1 MISLHRNE
9 TEIKLEIQDISTD
22 ILNFLEDSEVDSDV
36 LLLKTDF
43 FLFMKNWEKWLKI
56 GTETP
61 GDLCNLQEIKSTLE
75 VIVWKIVEFREKSTR
90 PDSNHVLKEINERY
104 CSLFHKIESSLE
116 CVNVFLEKHPDEYET
131 KWLQTI
137 SFTKKKIFNNCDSW
151 LRTICLQK
159 LENPHKVGFSPS
171 SVSKFVKKKKMVFNK

>member
-9 TEIKLEIQDISTD
+9 TEITLEIQDITTD

-43 FLFMKNWEKWLKI
+43 FIFMKNWEKLLKT

-75 VIVWKIVEFREKSTR
+75 VIVSKVVEFQEKITR
-90 PDSNHVLKEINERY
+90 PDSNHILKEIYGRY
-104 CSLFHKIESSLE
+104 CSLFHKVKGSLE
-116 CVNVFLEKHPDEYET
+116 CVSVFLEKHPDEYET
-131 KWLQTI
+131 EWLQTI
-137 SFTKKKIFNNCDSW
+137 SFTKDNW
-151 LRTICLQK
+151 LRTICLT
-159 LENPHKVGFSPS
+159 KVRKST
-171 SVSKFVKKKKMVFNK
+171 